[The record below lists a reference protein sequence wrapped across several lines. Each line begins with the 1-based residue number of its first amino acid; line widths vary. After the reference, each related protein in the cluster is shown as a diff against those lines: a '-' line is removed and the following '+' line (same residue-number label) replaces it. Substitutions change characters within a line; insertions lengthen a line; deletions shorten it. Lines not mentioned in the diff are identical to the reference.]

1 MNRALLRRL
10 TWGWCAVIA
19 LAAWMAYSQ
28 LAGSVVTTLACDRAA
43 DTCKLSGGTQRAVPG
58 PSKIRTARL
67 EGHWIHH
74 EGEGWDI
81 YLDDQAINPQTAL
94 DDASHADYQRFVDAV
109 NAWLK
114 DPTQP
119 RLSAS
124 FTYTAST
131 GDKIRAVGILVG
143 TIAVLVFLVILGRRS
158 ADRG

>member
-1 MNRALLRRL
+1 MEHLRKL

-19 LAAWMAYSQ
+19 IAAWMAYSQ
-28 LAGSVVTTLACDRAA
+28 VAGSVVTTLTCDRAS

-58 PSKIRTARL
+58 PSKIKAARL

-81 YLDDQAINPQTAL
+81 YLDDEAINPQIAL
-94 DDASHADYQRFVDAV
+94 DDHAHADYQRFVDAV

-114 DPTQP
+114 DPAQP
-119 RLSAS
+119 RLVAS
-124 FTYTAST
+124 FTYTASR
-131 GDKIRAVGILVG
+131 GEKIQAIAILVG
-143 TIAVLVFLVILGRRS
+143 TIGVLVFLVVLGRRR